1 MLLWLDPN
9 IERYANDEL
18 FIAFVVKEEMDKFDW
33 DGKFNE
39 SKYFEVF
46 FIRNCEYIDDFMMII
61 MNLYILKKTKVM
73 KLTFYSKIGKIK

>member
-46 FIRNCEYIDDFMMII
+46 FIRNCEYIDDFDDD
-61 MNLYILKKTKVM
+61 NNEPLYFKEDKGNEVNILQ
-73 KLTFYSKIGKIK
+73 